1 MSGSLETMA
10 HVHSEHLLHQID
22 RLPETGD
29 MVATASPA
37 DLRARLDET
46 HAFLTEVLIPHMEA
60 AEHALYP
67 ELERMFQNVH
77 SMAPLRREHG
87 AVRQS
92 TAELAKVRAH
102 LGEQKISVGQSIVL
116 RRVIFRLYALLK
128 VHLAEE
134 QLYLD
139 ILDRRAAPEM
149 AEALAAAMAHPG
161 SPEA

>member
-1 MSGSLETMA
+1 MTASLENVA
-10 HVHSEHLLHQID
+10 HEHSEHLLRQID
-22 RLPETGD
+22 RMPQTGD
-29 MVATASPA
+29 MVGTASPA
-37 DLRARLDET
+37 ELRQRLDET

-60 AEHALYP
+60 AEQALYP

-87 AVRQS
+87 EVRRS
-92 TAELAKVRAH
+92 TAELARIREH
-102 LGEQKISVGQSIVL
+102 LGDQKISIGQSIAL

-134 QLYLD
+134 QVYLD
-139 ILDRRAAPEM
+139 ILDRRELPEM
-149 AEALAAAMAHPG
+149 ADALAAAMAHPG